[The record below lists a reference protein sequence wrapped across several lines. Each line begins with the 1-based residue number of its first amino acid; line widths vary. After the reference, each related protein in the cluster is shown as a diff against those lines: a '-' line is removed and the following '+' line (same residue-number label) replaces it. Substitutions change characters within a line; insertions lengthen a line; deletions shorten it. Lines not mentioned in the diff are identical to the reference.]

1 MMLAILL
8 FLLTGLQHKVTVAVL
23 KDTVL
28 ESTYAYCAYSK
39 CQEER
44 ACYEES
50 EIQSTR
56 LICSE
61 AYESCRY
68 SCSLIGFIQKLLY
81 IKTLLS
87 LKSLVSSEVMQKIK
101 DFEKSGLQKDYS
113 SKAFHNY
120 TS

>member
-1 MMLAILL
+1 MTNERKAGPSSTKPDPGCL
-8 FLLTGLQHKVTVAVL
+8 VPS
-23 KDTVL
+23 

-68 SCSLIGFIQKLLY
+68 SCSLM
-81 IKTLLS
+81 
-87 LKSLVSSEVMQKIK
+87 SLVSSEVMQKIK

>member
-50 EIQSTR
+50 KIQSMR

-68 SCSLIGFIQKLLY
+68 SCSLM
-81 IKTLLS
+81 
-87 LKSLVSSEVMQKIK
+87 SLVSSEVMQKIK

>member
-8 FLLTGLQHKVTVAVL
+8 FLLSALQHKVTMADL

-61 AYESCRY
+61 AYESCQY
-68 SCSLIGFIQKLLY
+68 SCSLM
-81 IKTLLS
+81 
-87 LKSLVSSEVMQKIK
+87 SLVSSELMQKIK
-101 DFEKSGLQKDYS
+101 DFEKSSLQKDYNS
-113 SKAFHNY
+113 TVFHNHA
-120 TS
+120 S